1 MQLNETVRTY
11 DLAEALRG
19 ESGKFEVV
27 TSQGARLIVTALPG
41 HSIANLRV
49 TTEGGTEQM
58 IWIKKIADFQT
69 QPLTQFRAQSS
80 GD

>member
-1 MQLNETVRTY
+1 MQLNETIRTY

-27 TSQGARLIVTALPG
+27 TPQGTRLVVTALPG

-49 TTEGGTEQM
+49 TTEGGSEQM
-58 IWIKKIADFQT
+58 IWVKKIADFHS
-69 QPLTQFRAQSS
+69 QPMPQFKTHSAA
-80 GD
+80 D

>member
-1 MQLNETVRTY
+1 MQISETVRAY

-19 ESGKFEVV
+19 ESGKFEVI
-27 TSQGARLIVTALPG
+27 TPQGLRLMVTAIPG

-49 TTEGGTEQM
+49 SNEGGLDQTL
-58 IWIKKIADFQT
+58 WIKKIADFQT
-69 QPLTQFRAQSS
+69 LPHSMSRNQTA